1 MMGAL
6 AHDHPATEPQ
16 HDVSP
21 DRLSAPCLC
30 TAGDMGHFDARL
42 DTWAHVRSPG
52 CGSRVV

>member
-6 AHDHPATEPQ
+6 AHHPATEPQ

-30 TAGDMGHFDARL
+30 TAVLPHVSNRL
-42 DTWAHVRSPG
+42 SLPAGSPACASYSAG
-52 CGSRVV
+52 